1 VVREIRFIV
10 TLVTH
15 SSGLS
20 SSGLSRGIHHRYK
33 HPLNP
38 TKLYVFGWVESS
50 RSVLIESH
58 NMFGW
63 CLDYWMVRNIFDCM
77 IKMLL
82 ALAYPVYCMV
92 VLYVVLL
99 SCDDHQF
106 DWWEQMGEVPEV
118 SKEMEIPQ
126 HSPRGLVY
134 IFCMSSSRAATHK
147 IDGFRFIYF

>member
-1 VVREIRFIV
+1 VVRENWFIV

-20 SSGLSRGIHHRYK
+20 RGIHHKCK

-38 TKLYVFGWVESS
+38 TKLYVSGWVESS

-58 NMFGW
+58 NMLGW
-63 CLDYWMVRNIFDCM
+63 CLDIEWWEIYFDCM

-82 ALAYPVYCMV
+82 SLAYPVYCMV

-99 SCDDHQF
+99 SCDDRQF
-106 DWWEQMGEVPEV
+106 NWWEQMGEVSEV
-118 SKEMEIPQ
+118 SKEMEILL
-126 HSPRGLVY
+126 HSPHGLVY
-134 IFCMSSSRAATHK
+134 IFCMSSSRAGTHE